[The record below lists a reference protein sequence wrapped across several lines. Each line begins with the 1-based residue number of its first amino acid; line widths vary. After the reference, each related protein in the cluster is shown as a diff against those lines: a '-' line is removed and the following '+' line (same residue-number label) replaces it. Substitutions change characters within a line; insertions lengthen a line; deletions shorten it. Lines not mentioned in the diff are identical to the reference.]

1 MEHRFDCP
9 LHQVPAGGLPAAAHQ
24 AGHCRCHCRAGADVH
39 RCATGGVV
47 MSRQYNHDPR
57 HFRFPRTMEQTGY
70 AMEDCGGRSRIADK
84 IVVAV
89 SIAILLLLMVAL

>member
-1 MEHRFDCP
+1 
-9 LHQVPAGGLPAAAHQ
+9 
-24 AGHCRCHCRAGADVH
+24 
-39 RCATGGVV
+39 

-70 AMEDCGGRSRIADK
+70 AMEDCGGRSLIADK